1 MISKGI
7 SRPNQQKLKPKRYVE
22 EKSEQ
27 IHVMP
32 VLYLFANDFR
42 ALFPYLT
49 LLGIRQNCSN
59 SFLSHSV

>member
-7 SRPNQQKLKPKRYVE
+7 SRPLKPKRYVE